1 LSEAQEGILMKIE
14 PNNFDSIRLFA
25 ALAVVFSHAFPIT
38 CGSDDCEPLH
48 RFSNGQT
55 TIGTIAVGV
64 FFVISGFLITRSFEL
79 GQHDLRGALRFV
91 RARAL
96 RIFPALFVTLLLL
109 SFALGPILST
119 LSVREYFGHSQVLS
133 FFLVNVSLSSFHDGL
148 PGVFSHN
155 PFANSVNGSLWTL
168 RYEVRCYALIFVLGI
183 LRLITSSVLA
193 ILFLAALGVF
203 AFLGHESWFLAAF
216 FLGGAFLYVRPL
228 PLDGRI
234 AAVCAGII
242 ILSLCIGGFQMIAP
256 IFGTYLV
263 MWLALSDSVRLPRV
277 AKYGDYSYGIYI
289 YAFPVQQMVAQ
300 FMAAGGTWYWNVLI
314 SGPISIILGVLS
326 WILIERPALA
336 LKGWPSGSSMPV
348 SARQ

>member
-1 LSEAQEGILMKIE
+1 MNIE
-14 PNNFDSIRLFA
+14 RNNFDPMRLLA

-48 RFSNGQT
+48 RFSKGQT
-55 TIGTIAVGV
+55 TIGTIAVGI

-79 GQHDLRGALRFV
+79 GGRNLPGALRFV
-91 RARAL
+91 RARVL
-96 RIFPALFVTLLLL
+96 RIFPALFVILLLL
-109 SFALGPILST
+109 SFVLGPILST
-119 LSVREYFGHSQVLS
+119 FSIREYFSHSQVLS
-133 FFLVNVSLSSFHDGL
+133 FFLVNASLISFHDGL

-155 PFANSVNGSLWTL
+155 PFPNSVDGSLWTL

-183 LRLITSSVLA
+183 SRLITSSVLA

-203 AFLGHESWFLAAF
+203 AFLGHESWFLTAF

-234 AAVCAGII
+234 AMVCIAVI
-242 ILSLCIGGFQMIAP
+242 ILSLYVGGFQMIAP

-263 MWLALSDSVRLPRV
+263 IWLALSDSVRLPRL
-277 AKYGDYSYGIYI
+277 AKYGDYSYGVYI

-300 FMAAGGTWYWNVLI
+300 FMAASGVWYWNVLI
-314 SGPISIILGVLS
+314 SGPISTILGVFS

-336 LKGWPSGSSMPV
+336 LKGRARRAAPV
-348 SARQ
+348 SAHQ